1 MLWTRVTREAGWG
14 LVTLVAVAG
23 CGGSASPG
31 PATATSPATASSAE
45 TSPAETSPAAATP
58 ATTSPAASTTPAG
71 ATTPSASTAG
81 SSAPASPAAAP
92 SKPAAPPVAVEPT
105 DTRALVNVLDLGK
118 LASPDGS
125 TVGDQS
131 ATRLQITVP
140 LATAAAARFY
150 LEKLDSLGWKPA
162 GPNAAESI
170 TDAFAQLELEKGG
183 YTLLISAMPG
193 NPNQSN
199 VSIEHVGN
207 FDTRALP
214 KTAGAEEQYSSRSN
228 TLYFTSAT
236 VDETA
241 AAIRNLLAA
250 AGWESYERAF
260 TQSAKR
266 ADAADML
273 FRKKAYSVSV
283 SVSKSAAN
291 GKTAVQY
298 NVKTLARDLP
308 APPDAKKVE
317 VQDERWV
324 LLCEVPRAV
333 AATAEYYRKAMAEI
347 GFASPP
353 RETTSG
359 EAMTLS
365 FEADNHDLVLVG
377 LQSAGEQST
386 KVKLEGFTAA
396 FREKLKKAQAEAVEH
411 SRVTAEAEAAAV
423 AKAKAE
429 HDKAVEEATSKQRE
443 MIDSAIGDALKDAA
457 KSLPPDLSK
466 KLENDLNPQPDK
478 KP

>member
-1 MLWTRVTREAGWG
+1 MLWTRVAREAGWG

-23 CGGSASPG
+23 CGGNASPG
-31 PATATSPATASSAE
+31 PATATPPATE
-45 TSPAETSPAAATP
+45 TV
-58 ATTSPAASTTPAG
+58 PAASTTPAG
-71 ATTPSASTAG
+71 VASATASTAG
-81 SSAPASPAAAP
+81 SSAPASPATAP
-92 SKPAAPPVAVEPT
+92 SKPAAPPVAIEPT
-105 DTRALVNVLDLGK
+105 DTRELVKVLDLGT

-150 LEKLDSLGWKPA
+150 LEKLDALGWKPV
-162 GPNAAESI
+162 GPNAAEGI

-183 YTLLISAMPG
+183 YTLLLSAMPG
-193 NPNQSN
+193 KPNQSN

-236 VDETA
+236 VDDAA
-241 AAIRNLLAA
+241 AAIRNLLVT
-250 AGWESYERAF
+250 AGWESYDRAF
-260 TQSAKR
+260 TQSAMR
-266 ADAADML
+266 DDAADML

-308 APPDAKKVE
+308 APPDAKKVAI
-317 VQDERWV
+317 QDDRWV

-333 AATAEYYRKAMAEI
+333 AAAAAYYRKAMAEV

-396 FREKLKKAQAEAVEH
+396 FREKLKRAQAEAVEH
-411 SRVTAEAEAAAV
+411 SRATADAEAAAV
-423 AKAKAE
+423 AKAKAA
-429 HDKAVEEATSKQRE
+429 HDKPVEEATSKQRE
-443 MIDSAIGDALKDAA
+443 MIDAAIGDALKDAA
-457 KSLPPDLSK
+457 KSVTPDLSK